1 MSNSILEVHNLSI
14 SFQSE
19 EHGPLKAV
27 DNVSFSL
34 KKGETLGIVGES
46 GCGKTVTALALMRLL
61 PLPAG
66 SIDTGKVIFNDNNIL
81 ALPIKEMF
89 QIRGRKIAM
98 IFQEPMTALN
108 PVKTIGKQIAEVYEL
123 HFPKMSNL
131 EIIQSSIEMLTK
143 VGIPLPKMRLKEYS
157 YQLSGGM
164 RQRVMIAM
172 ALAGKPE
179 ILIADEP
186 TTALDVTIQSQ
197 ILDLI
202 KDLQKETDMSVI
214 LITHN
219 LGIVA
224 QVCDRVL
231 VMYAGQIAEK
241 ANVIDLFKNPSH
253 PYTVGLLHSIPK
265 LDHPSKAPLETIK
278 GMVSNLINMPKGC
291 RFQNRCP
298 YVKEKCYLKPPP
310 LETCASEHETACYNW
325 KEINTG

>member
-1 MSNSILEVHNLSI
+1 MSEPILEVHKLSI

-81 ALPIKEMF
+81 TLPIKEMF

-123 HFPKMSNL
+123 HFPEMSKS
-131 EIIQSSIEMLTK
+131 EIIQSSIEMLTR
-143 VGIPLPKMRLKEYS
+143 VGIPLPKLRLKEYP

-253 PYTVGLLHSIPK
+253 PYTVGLLDSIPK
-265 LDHPSKAPLETIK
+265 LNHTSKAPLKTIK
-278 GMVSNLINMPKGC
+278 GMVSNLMNMPKGC

-298 YVKEKCYLKPPP
+298 YVEEKCYLKPPP
-310 LETCASEHETACYNW
+310 LETCALDHKTACYNW
-325 KEINTG
+325 KEIKTG

>member
-1 MSNSILEVHNLSI
+1 MSQTILDVHNLSI

-19 EHGPLKAV
+19 EHGPLRAV
-27 DNVSFSL
+27 DDINFSL

-66 SIDTGKVIFNDNNIL
+66 SIDNGEVIFGGKDIL
-81 ALPIKEMF
+81 ALSIKEMF

-108 PVKTIGKQIAEVYEL
+108 PVKTVGKQIAEVYEL
-123 HFPKMSNL
+123 HFPEMSKS
-131 EIIQSSIEMLTK
+131 EIVQSSIKMLTR
-143 VGIPLPKMRLKEYS
+143 VGIPLPSLRLKEYP

-202 KDLQKETDMSVI
+202 KDIQKENNMSVI

-241 ANVIDLFKNPSH
+241 ANVMDLFKNPTH
-253 PYTVGLLHSIPK
+253 PYTIGLLHSIPK
-265 LDHPSKAPLETIK
+265 LDHPSKTPLKTIK
-278 GMVSNLINMPKGC
+278 GMVSHLMDMPKGC

-298 YVKEKCYLKPPP
+298 YVKDRCYLKPPP
-310 LETCASEHETACYNW
+310 LEICAPEHQTACYNW
-325 KEINTG
+325 KEVNTG